1 MEEVELTVEQKLEIA
16 RQLGYRWAFHY
27 SNTSN
32 PVDFP
37 LAETEDTNHGDAA
50 KLESRG

>member
-1 MEEVELTVEQKLEIA
+1 MKEEQLTVEQKLEIA

-27 SNTSN
+27 TNTDN

-37 LAETEDTNHGDAA
+37 TDVNDNKSNGDAA